1 MRAQDAL
8 FQGVQELKSAGIS
21 NAALDARKLMAWALE
36 VDAARLTLVVGD
48 DIPDD
53 AFARF
58 EKAIDKRTC
67 YVPVSHITGTR
78 AFYGRDFHVSC
89 VVLDPR
95 PETELLVD
103 IAMHHPGTRFLDL
116 GTGSGAIAV
125 SLLAERPELS
135 GQAFDISVDA
145 LEVAQINAETH
156 GVADRLEFKHSNWFE
171 RARGR
176 YDLIVSNP
184 PYITTEE
191 MQDLQPEVYE
201 HEPHIALTPYPD
213 AYSDGLDSYRAI
225 TGQIYDF
232 LMPGGMLAV
241 EIGPTQ
247 GAVVRGMF
255 VRFGLIEVKIY
266 QDLDGRDRVVAG
278 KMPV

>member
-21 NAALDARKLMAWALE
+21 NAARDARKLMAWALE
-36 VDAARLTLVVGD
+36 VDAARLTLVLGD

-156 GVADRLEFKHSNWFE
+156 GVADRLEFKQSNWFE

-184 PYITTEE
+184 PYIATEE

-213 AYSDGLDSYRAI
+213 AYNDGLDSYRAI

-278 KMPV
+278 KMSV